1 RTLVSEAYFTLVDEY
16 CHQPRLLL
24 LLLAAVVQSVNA
36 SDRRCRTQNSNTD
49 FLVKSVYGVR
59 ARTKCF
65 ARRTFVTSRPRDC
78 DVISGDLRNASLGME
93 AAACTTERREDSGGH
108 QKLPVVSAAQ
118 QRMADHVTTDL
129 QLGSVPGLGPQQW
142 PQETSFFSS
151 RRRLLYAALL
161 TYSYPA
167 FPPAASRSVDA
178 IVEGQ
183 HCSLCGPRLLRSTNI
198 LCYSPQR
205 SVEDFTAFGG
215 VYGNK
220 QDSAFPE
227 TWRTLWSPRHPLWF
241 CPLWTGTLP
250 TSLPTYL
257 KEKLGVSPL
266 HVDQTTLLELRLKR
280 DYPIPAHSKDVLRA
294 NDEVIGQV
302 LSTLKSEG
310 VPYTALL
317 TALRPSRVNREI
329 DFSVGSFGRQLLAA
343 ATPTYPPLSYNGTQ
357 NQPCILFWASNITV
371 AMDRELDLTF
381 ATFQG
386 TEPITEGSFCNNTDA
401 RSVMPKSRKNKEEVD
416 QALGHIHTFVFL
428 AAQYKT
434 GATDPF
440 EGVRSPQTNN
450 GRARGVSPPRI
461 LSRDVGFF
469 LPD

>member
-1 RTLVSEAYFTLVDEY
+1 MAFGRI
-16 CHQPRLLL
+16 
-24 LLLAAVVQSVNA
+24 
-36 SDRRCRTQNSNTD
+36 
-49 FLVKSVYGVR
+49 
-59 ARTKCF
+59 KCSLP
-65 ARRTFVTSRPRDC
+65 FVTLFNTNKIICPSKVNLGKPTSPLNPSKQIREQ
-78 DVISGDLRNASLGME
+78 SSLWS
-93 AAACTTERREDSGGH
+93 AQPSTHGG
-108 QKLPVVSAAQ
+108 
-118 QRMADHVTTDL
+118 HVTTDL
-129 QLGSVPGLGPQQW
+129 QLGQYLDSALSSGPKNFLLFL
-142 PQETSFFSS
+142 QEK
-151 RRRLLYAALL
+151 L
-161 TYSYPA
+161 
-167 FPPAASRSVDA
+167 
-178 IVEGQ
+178 
-183 HCSLCGPRLLRSTNI
+183 
-198 LCYSPQR
+198 

-220 QDSAFPE
+220 QDSAFPNLE
-227 TWRTLWSPRHPLWF
+227 NIMESSPSSLV
-241 CPLWTGTLP
+241 LP
-250 TSLPTYL
+250 SVDWYATNILPTYL

-266 HVDQTTLLELRLKR
+266 HVDQTTLLELRLNET
-280 DYPIPAHSKDVLRA
+280 IPSLLIVRLPYANSAGLLAAKDVLRA

-343 ATPTYPPLSYNGTQ
+343 ATPPTYPPLSYNGTQ

-469 LPD
+469 CRTKNLTTLR